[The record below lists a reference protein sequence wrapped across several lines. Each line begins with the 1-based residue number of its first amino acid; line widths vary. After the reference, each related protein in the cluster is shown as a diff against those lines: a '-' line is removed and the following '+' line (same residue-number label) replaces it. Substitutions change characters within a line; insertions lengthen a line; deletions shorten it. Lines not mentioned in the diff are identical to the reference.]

1 MYTFSRF
8 RRFLTQ
14 NLSFAVFLEAYK
26 TFPPF
31 SFYLCLLKNLWTNC
45 IRFWLNSSSFA
56 RKAELELRFYQ
67 LFPEE
72 EDLALL
78 PQGGL
83 RLGPRE
89 RFALLVFCDYTFSL
103 CVLFTQSCVIL
114 CDPMD
119 CSPPGS
125 SVRGILQAKIL
136 EWVAIPFSR
145 GCNQPRD
152 GTQVYC
158 NAGRFSTIWAT
169 SWS

>member
-1 MYTFSRF
+1 M
-8 RRFLTQ
+8 TQ

-45 IRFWLNSSSFA
+45 IRFSLNSSSFA

-89 RFALLVFCDYTFSL
+89 RFALLVFCDYTFTL
-103 CVLFTQSCVIL
+103 CVIYSVVCDSLRPHGLWSTRLLCPWNSPGKNTGMGSHSLLQGIFLTQGSNLGLLHCRQIL
-114 CDPMD
+114 
-119 CSPPGS
+119 
-125 SVRGILQAKIL
+125 
-136 EWVAIPFSR
+136 
-145 GCNQPRD
+145 
-152 GTQVYC
+152 
-158 NAGRFSTIWAT
+158 
-169 SWS
+169 